1 MLGGAVTVE
10 TDEVAAVDSLSSEHP
25 EIAAIN
31 IKAAI
36 ALIPLRID
44 SLFDFIGDWGFFQVD

>member
-1 MLGGAVTVE
+1 M
-10 TDEVAAVDSLSSEHP
+10 DSLSSEHP